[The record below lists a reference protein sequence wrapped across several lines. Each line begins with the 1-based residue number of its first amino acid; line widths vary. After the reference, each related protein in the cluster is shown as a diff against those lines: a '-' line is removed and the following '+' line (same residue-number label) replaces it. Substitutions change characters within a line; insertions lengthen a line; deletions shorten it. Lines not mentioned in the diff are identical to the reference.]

1 MTQLVATDLS
11 LSYEV
16 PGKGLGGMVMERLRS
31 RKGAHAPRP
40 RSIEALKGIN
50 LTVRD
55 GDRLA
60 LLGLNGAG
68 KTTLLKVMAGIYEP
82 TRGTLSVEGSIAPLF
97 DVGLGMDGDM
107 TGRQNLI
114 ARGLFLGLTRSE
126 IAALEQEIIDFTD
139 LTAYIDYPVN
149 TYSAGMYIRLAF
161 AVVTSLTPE
170 ILLMDEGIG
179 VGDAE
184 FREKAHVRM
193 DAFLRRAGVLVLSSH
208 DFGLVREYC
217 DQALV
222 LHEGLPLF
230 HGSVE
235 DGIHFLEDLV
245 RQRHSTRNSEF

>member
-1 MTQLVATDLS
+1 MTRLVTAGLG

-16 PGKGLGGMVMERLRS
+16 PGKGLGGMLMERLRS
-31 RKGAHAPRP
+31 QKAAHARRP
-40 RSIEALKGIN
+40 KSIEALKDVN
-50 LTVRD
+50 LTLQD

-82 TRGTLSVEGSIAPLF
+82 TTGSLSVDGNVAPLF

-114 ARGLFLGLTRSE
+114 ARGLFLGLTRTA
-126 IAALEQEIIDFTD
+126 IADLEEEIIDFTD
-139 LTAYIDYPVN
+139 LAEYIDYPVN

-184 FREKAHVRM
+184 FREKAHARM

-222 LHEGLPLF
+222 LHEGVPMF

-245 RQRHSTRNSEF
+245 QERHSARNSES